1 MKKYLTKH
9 AGFFIAMTLY
19 TIIFMIA
26 FNIA

>member
-1 MKKYLTKH
+1 MKKYFEKQ
-9 AGFFIAMTLY
+9 AGVLIAVTLY